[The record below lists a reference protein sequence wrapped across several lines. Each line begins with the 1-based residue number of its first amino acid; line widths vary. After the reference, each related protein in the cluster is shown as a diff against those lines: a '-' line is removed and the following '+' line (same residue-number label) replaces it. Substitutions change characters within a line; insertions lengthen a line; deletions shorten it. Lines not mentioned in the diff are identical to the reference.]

1 MSRISR
7 HVLAIAL
14 ARVRAMD
21 LTQKEQLG
29 DELFRAQPHVF
40 ASFLVQQKLGV
51 SPAKMDFLLE
61 IVLTCFQ
68 AMKESGLSWPSLQ
81 RMNRKD
87 RQMRRRAAT
96 VKFSDDLRRDLRDR
110 ALQQFIDT
118 HPERNLLTFV
128 QRQSAMWLKRVEPE
142 ESDKFV
148 VMAALNLVSCIA
160 SVPLAA

>member
-68 AMKESGLSWPSLQ
+68 AMKESGLSWPLITEDEQ
-81 RMNRKD
+81 D
-87 RQMRRRAAT
+87 RQMRRLAAT